1 MQTSIMRA
9 SFLMLGF
16 AMAAPVL
23 ADGSQ
28 ALSPLP
34 SQSPNMAQCLSAG
47 QNARQNPSPCQ
58 SGDYPCAMRIQ
69 QEANTAAEA
78 CKKAVEELMPTP
90 LPVQSNLIQ

>member
-1 MQTSIMRA
+1 MQNSIMRA
-9 SFLMLGF
+9 SFLMLIL
-16 AMAAPVL
+16 AVSTPVL
-23 ADGSQ
+23 ADDSPM
-28 ALSPLP
+28 LSPLP
-34 SQSPNMAQCLSAG
+34 SQSSNMAQCLSAG